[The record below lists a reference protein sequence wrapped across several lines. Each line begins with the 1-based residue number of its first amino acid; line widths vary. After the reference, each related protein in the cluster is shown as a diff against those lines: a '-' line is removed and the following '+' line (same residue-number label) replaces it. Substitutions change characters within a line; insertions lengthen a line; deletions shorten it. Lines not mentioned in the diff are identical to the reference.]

1 MEAIKSLIVEH
12 QQIGR
17 LVDALEVYARRTKLG
32 QADEAPYL
40 AEFAA
45 VFIELGEC
53 LHHEKEEG
61 ILLPTL
67 SRHGVRW
74 DEGALPAV
82 RREHRQEAYL
92 VDVLRQAG
100 ERAASWSNEDRRHI
114 AAAAQALVE
123 FQRSHHALEST
134 LLFPLVEQRLSA
146 EERAALQGALERFD
160 LAHAEQRE
168 AAFQRLQA
176 LVTRYAPPTHSG
188 VPSPLSGAGK
198 ISEPSACCRAVGDEG
213 ALVTSLGSCFGPER
227 HARECASEKQ

>member
-1 MEAIKSLIVEH
+1 MEAIRSLIVEH
-12 QQIGR
+12 QQIGH

-32 QADEAPYL
+32 QSDEAPCL

-53 LHHEKEEG
+53 MHHEKEEG

-67 SRHGVRW
+67 VRHGVRW

-92 VDVLRQAG
+92 IDVLRQAG
-100 ERAASWSNEDRRHI
+100 ERATSWNDEDRRHI

-123 FQRSHHALEST
+123 FQRNHHALEST
-134 LLFPLVEQRLSA
+134 HVFPLVDQRLSV
-146 EERAALQGALERFD
+146 EERATLQAALERFD

-168 AAFQRLQA
+168 AALLRLQA
-176 LVTRYAPPTHSG
+176 LVARYAPATHSG
-188 VPSPLSGAGK
+188 VQALLSG
-198 ISEPSACCRAVGDEG
+198 VGDPSESRRG
-213 ALVTSLGSCFGPER
+213 VHQAGFFSSNSASCSGTSVKR
-227 HARECASEKQ
+227 